1 MIIPVT
7 IERFISLLCAL
18 SVQTSALQY
27 KSTSAQNA
35 YLRRSGARAHKVCR
49 QVAHRAHSQGLD
61 IYEVIAVS
69 QHETRHRTDLVG
81 TSGERGPLQA
91 IPRYWKRKGDRDAID
106 SGLRAWRYFR
116 ARSTTTQEAAGRYNG
131 AGAQSTYA
139 REVAEHADML
149 RSKSAW
155 MIPR

>member
-27 KSTSAQNA
+27 QSPSAQRA

-49 QVAHRAHSQGLD
+49 KVAHRAHSQGLD
-61 IYEVIAVS
+61 IYEVIAIS
-69 QHETRHRTDLVG
+69 QHETRHRTDLIG
-81 TSGERGPLQA
+81 SSGERGPLQA
-91 IPRYWKRKGDRDAID
+91 IPKYWKRKGDRDAID

-116 ARSTTTQEAAGRYNG
+116 ARSTSTQEAAGRFNG
-131 AGAQSTYA
+131 AGAQSAYA

>member
-116 ARSTTTQEAAGRYNG
+116 ARSTTTREAAGRYNG

>member
-131 AGAQSTYA
+131 AGEKSAYA
-139 REVAEHADML
+139 VAIAAHADML